1 MHHSPL
7 PWLIIVLTAVY
18 FVTMWCAVCLFIS
31 FHGGWRRLAQ
41 RYPARQPPSGTRYST
56 EWGGVDFA
64 HYHGFLTIHAS
75 PEGIFISV
83 WPPFRLGHPPI
94 FIPEDEI
101 YKAKAHRFGGWNS
114 VIFDVGS
121 PCFATVQ
128 LSRKI
133 FDDQRY
139 PALLRY

>member
-1 MHHSPL
+1 MHQSPP
-7 PWLIIVLTAVY
+7 PWLFIVLPAVY
-18 FVTMWCAVCLFIS
+18 FITVWCAVCLLVS
-31 FHGGWRRLAQ
+31 FHGGWRQLAQ
-41 RYPARQPPSGTRYST
+41 RYPALHPPSGTRYST
-56 EWGGVDFA
+56 QWGGVDFA

-75 PEGIFISV
+75 PGGIFISV

-101 YKAKAHRFGGWNS
+101 YKAKAHRRGGWDS

-121 PCFATVQ
+121 PCVATMQ

-139 PALLRY
+139 PALLRC